1 MSASGSPDPAG
12 GPRLGRLVVIG
23 LARAGFLFAFWL
35 LLVDSTDEQNS
46 FVGAGVALLGA
57 LMTGLLQYLRPVRLR
72 PRPSMFRFVYRPLVL
87 LVTDTFRVA
96 RVIISS
102 LPGRSSQYGR
112 FRAVRYSACDDDP
125 EQAARRVLTEWG
137 ASLGSNRY
145 VIGIDSEAGTLLVH
159 ELHPSSGPL
168 DPLELG

>member
-1 MSASGSPDPAG
+1 MI
-12 GPRLGRLVVIG
+12 LGM
-23 LARAGFLFAFWL
+23 ARAGVLFAFWL

-46 FVGAGVALLGA
+46 LVGAAVALLGA

-72 PRPSMFRFVYRPLVL
+72 PRPSMLRFVYRPFVL
-87 LVTDTFRVA
+87 LFTDTLKVA

-102 LPGRSSQYGR
+102 LPSRSSEYGR
-112 FRAVRYSACDDDP
+112 VRAVRYTACSDDP
-125 EQAARRVLTEWG
+125 EQVARRVLTEWG

-145 VIGIDSEAGTLLVH
+145 VIGIDADAQILLVH